1 MTTESEQRRARAAF
15 IGCGGHATRSI
26 MPSFQYAP
34 IELVAVCDLVEE
46 KARRA
51 ARQFGAE
58 RWYTDHREMLD
69 REQLD
74 AVYIVTSYDE
84 QGRPRYPALSIEC
97 MRSGRHVWIE
107 KPPASSVAEIEE
119 MRRVSR
125 ETGKHVVV
133 GFKKM
138 FFPTVV
144 KVKAILDSEEFGSA
158 ESIYLRYP
166 QGLPPDQDRREGK
179 DMVGVLDHIV
189 HPGSILVHL
198 MGPIERVCFDR
209 SPNGDAVILLRFTGG
224 GVGTLHMPAAQS
236 PSSPLERLEVAGRGH
251 NVVVENMVRLTY
263 YRHAPRG
270 PFGDFIG
277 PDDGAPITWEPEFSL
292 SQIYNKILFLQGYVQ
307 EVSLLAQCAL
317 DGTAPPK
324 AGLDDALEILKLYEA
339 LREPCGAPVAI
350 PREAAP

>member
-1 MTTESEQRRARAAF
+1 MVTESESRRIRAGF
-15 IGCGGHATRSI
+15 IGCGTHATRSI
-26 MPSFQYAP
+26 YPAFQYAP
-34 IELVAVCDLVEE
+34 IDLIAVCDLVEE
-46 KARRA
+46 KAKRNC
-51 ARQFGAE
+51 RQFGAE
-58 RWYTDHREMLD
+58 RWYTDHREMLEKE
-69 REQLD
+69 RLD

-84 QGRPRYPALSIEC
+84 EGRPRYPALSIEC

-144 KVKAILDSEEFGSA
+144 KVKQIIESDDFGPASTV
-158 ESIYLRYP
+158 YLRYP
-166 QGLPPDQDRREGK
+166 QGLPPDADRREGK
-179 DMVGVLDHIV
+179 NMLGVLDHIV

-198 MGPIERVCFDR
+198 MGKLDRVYFERSDD
-209 SPNGDAVILLRFTGG
+209 GGAVILLHFASGA
-224 GVGTLHMPAAQS
+224 VGTLHMPAAQS
-236 PSSPLERLEVAGRGH
+236 PTSPLERLEVVGRGR

-263 YRHAPRG
+263 YRSAHRG

-277 PDDGAPITWEPEFSL
+277 PDEGAPIVWEPEFSL

-307 EVSLLAQCAL
+307 EVSLLAECVL
-317 DGTAPPK
+317 DDKPPPK
-324 AGLDDALEILKLYEA
+324 AGLDDALEIMKLYEA
-339 LREPCGAPVAI
+339 LREPSAAPVATG
-350 PREAAP
+350 